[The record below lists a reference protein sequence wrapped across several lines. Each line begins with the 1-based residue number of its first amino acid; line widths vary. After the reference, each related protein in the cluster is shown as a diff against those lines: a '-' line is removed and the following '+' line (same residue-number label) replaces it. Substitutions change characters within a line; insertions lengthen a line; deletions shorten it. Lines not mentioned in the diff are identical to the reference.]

1 VIYLD
6 SSALVKLVHPEPQT
20 AALLT
25 WLGRRS
31 APGVSS
37 TLAAVEVTRTLRR
50 SDPAALRRVPLVL
63 GRLILVPLDQPIL
76 VTAAGLSDPRLRTL
90 DALHVAT
97 ALRLGTALDFVTYDV
112 RMVTAATNEGLTVSS
127 PV

>member
-1 VIYLD
+1 LIYLD
-6 SSALVKLVHPEPQT
+6 SSALVKLAHPEPET
-20 AALLT
+20 PALIT
-25 WLGRRS
+25 WLGQRP

-37 TLAAVEVTRTLRR
+37 TLAAVEVTRALRR

-76 VTAAGLSDPRLRTL
+76 VTAAGLSDPLLRTL

-97 ALRLGTALDFVTYDV
+97 ALHLATALDFVTYDA
-112 RMVTAATNEGLTVSS
+112 RMMTAAANEGLTVSS
-127 PV
+127 PG